1 MTPFNRP
8 NIVGG
13 ELDNILDA
21 VRRGQLAGD
30 GYYTR
35 HCESLIE
42 RLIPGSNCYLTH
54 SCTAALEM
62 CAILCEL
69 GEGDEVIMPSFTFV
83 STANAVVMRGAT
95 PVFVDIES
103 ETLNID
109 PELIEGAI
117 TDRTKAIFVVH
128 YAGVVADMD
137 RIISIAEKYKLY
149 VVEDA
154 AQALGSKYKGRPAG
168 SFGHFA
174 AISFHET
181 KNIISGEGGALIVN
195 DERFVDRAFVI
206 REKGTNRRAFF
217 EGFVDKYTWVDV
229 GSSFLPGELIA
240 AFLAAQLGR
249 SEEITQERLQIW
261 MRYFSAFESL
271 ERDGFVNRP
280 RQSNAF
286 SHNGHIFYLLT
297 RTSSE
302 RAEFISFMRQR
313 EVMTP
318 FHYIPLHSSP
328 AGVRYGRCPTGSLPI
343 TDDLSSRLVRLP
355 LFGSMEVSEVENVI
369 QLVHGFFGGRT

>member
-1 MTPFNRP
+1 MIPFNRP
-8 NIVGG
+8 TLVG
-13 ELDNILDA
+13 EEIENILNALD
-21 VRRGQLAGD
+21 RGQLAGD

-35 HCESLIE
+35 YCEGILEEI
-42 RLIPGSNCYLTH
+42 IPGSKCYLTH

-62 CAILCEL
+62 CAILCDL
-69 GEGDEVIMPSFTFV
+69 GLGDEVIMPSFTFV
-83 STANAVVMRGAT
+83 STANAVVLRGAT
-95 PVFVDIES
+95 PIFVDIER

-109 PELIEGAI
+109 PELIEAAI
-117 TDRTKAIFVVH
+117 TPRTKAIFVVH

-137 RIISIAEKYKLY
+137 RILSIAVRHKLL

-195 DERFVDRAFVI
+195 DDRFIDRAFVI

-217 EGFVDKYTWVDV
+217 EGFVDKYTWVDI
-229 GSSFLPGELIA
+229 GSSFLPGELIS
-240 AFLAAQLGR
+240 AFLAAQLQKASDITSGR
-249 SEEITQERLQIW
+249 VQIW
-261 MRYFSAFESL
+261 DKYFEAFESL
-271 ERDGFVNRP
+271 ERRGIIYRP
-280 RQSNAF
+280 RLSNIS
-286 SHNGHIFYLLT
+286 SHNGHIFYFLARSPL
-297 RTSSE
+297 E
-302 RAEFISFMRQR
+302 RREFISFMREN

-328 AGVRYGRCPTGSLPI
+328 AGVTFGRCPAGSLPV

-355 LFGSMEVSEVENVI
+355 LFSSIKEEDTEKVI
-369 QLVHGFFGGRT
+369 SLVYEFFGEGR